1 MRGKK
6 KKRNLLVSRSFLVS
20 TKTTAICNDLI
31 TNGWFCFASVKFSF
45 VYVYVAIWVYVGE
58 NILCFLLVS
67 DKSWDSF
74 HKENMWW
81 PRNLFFHFLGFYFT
95 LPFVTNLCLYLY
107 IYFCGIS
114 IAVSSL
120 PLELKYTALYAHI
133 YPYVLLH

>member
-6 KKRNLLVSRSFLVS
+6 NKRNLLVSRSFLVS

-81 PRNLFFHFLGFYFT
+81 LRNLFFHFLGFYFT
-95 LPFVTNLCLYLY
+95 LPFVTNLCLYF
-107 IYFCGIS
+107 IYLFLWYFHCCVVLAIGVEIHG
-114 IAVSSL
+114 
-120 PLELKYTALYAHI
+120 ALCT
-133 YPYVLLH
+133 